1 MNRGRRIVKVDGE
14 ARSVFIN
21 AVEWEHLSGRI
32 NEICMKSA
40 ISVPIQPHPLTMDL
54 RE

>member
-1 MNRGRRIVKVDGE
+1 MDGE

-21 AVEWEHLSGRI
+21 AVEWEHLSGRMV
-32 NEICMKSA
+32 EISEESA
-40 ISVPIQPHPLTMDL
+40 ISVPIQPHSLAMGL